1 MQNNT
6 IKLTMSKLEYGFKR
20 AVSEIIGGF
29 VSSVVLEVFVNAGL
43 VPVSYML
50 LFHALNALGTLV
62 LILAM
67 PFWATTYIIG
77 WLFGL
82 WVMSQSGLLSV
93 IDYLVY
99 LVPLMFVL
107 GLRIWKLFSE

>member
-1 MQNNT
+1 
-6 IKLTMSKLEYGFKR
+6 MSKLEYGFKR
-20 AVSEIIGGF
+20 AVSEVIGGF
-29 VSSVVLEVFVNAGL
+29 VNSIVLEAFVDAGL
-43 VPVSYML
+43 IPVPYMW
-50 LFHALNALGTLV
+50 LFHISNALGTLM
-62 LILAM
+62 LILFM
-67 PFWATTYIIG
+67 PVWATTYIIG

-107 GLRIWKLFSE
+107 GLRIWKRFSE